1 MNPLPR
7 SLPDRLR
14 SVIDYRQLAPT
25 YDASCRRIGHIHD
38 AAIDAL
44 QLQPGQ
50 TVLDI
55 ACGTGATLL
64 ELSRRVGL
72 QGKVIG
78 IDHSPDMVAVAWQR
92 ISASGAQNI
101 ELLVEPIESARI
113 SHKADALLF
122 CFAHD
127 VLQSRDAL
135 SNVFSLARFG
145 ARAVT
150 VGAKLANSWWAGPLN
165 AWVHWRG
172 RRYRTTELGLNIPGI
187 PCGNIA
193 RISGSR
199 KPFTWVPAIS
209 QKESFPETSLP
220 TQECRTLR
228 EVQHQKKDRHRG
240 SHDHSAA
247 SRRGDRIHKN
257 GRSSIAR

>member
-1 MNPLPR
+1 MNSPPSPLT
-7 SLPDRLR
+7 DRFR
-14 SVIDYRQLAPT
+14 SVLDYRQLAPT
-25 YDASCRRIGHIHD
+25 YDASCRRIGHIRD

-64 ELSRRVGL
+64 ELSGRVGL

-78 IDHSPDMVAVAWQR
+78 IDHSPDMAAVARQR

-113 SHKADALLF
+113 RHKADALLF

-135 SNVFSLARFG
+135 CNVFSLARFG
-145 ARAVT
+145 ARVVT
-150 VGAKLANSWWAGPLN
+150 VGAKLADSRWAGPLN
-165 AWVHWRG
+165 AWIHWRG
-172 RRYRTTELGLNIPGI
+172 RRYRTTELGLEHPWHPLRGFCPDIRVTKTFNLGTSYLAEGVFSGDIS
-187 PCGNIA
+187 A
-193 RISGSR
+193 RSR
-199 KPFTWVPAIS
+199 MPHI
-209 QKESFPETSLP
+209 
-220 TQECRTLR
+220 R
-228 EVQHQKKDRHRG
+228 
-240 SHDHSAA
+240 
-247 SRRGDRIHKN
+247 
-257 GRSSIAR
+257 

>member
-1 MNPLPR
+1 MNSPPSPLTDR
-7 SLPDRLR
+7 SR
-14 SVIDYRQLAPT
+14 SVLDYRQLAPT
-25 YDASCRRIGHIHD
+25 YDASCRRIGHIRD

-64 ELSRRVGL
+64 ELSGRVGL

-78 IDHSPDMVAVAWQR
+78 IDHSPDMVDVARQR

-101 ELLVEPIESARI
+101 ELLVEPIESVRI

-127 VLQSRDAL
+127 VLHSRDAL
-135 SNVFSLARFG
+135 CNVFSLARFG
-145 ARAVT
+145 ARVVT
-150 VGAKLANSWWAGPLN
+150 VGAKLADSWWAGPLN

-172 RRYRTTELGLNIPGI
+172 KQYRTTELGLEHPWYPLREYCPDIRVTKTFHLGTSYMATGI
-187 PCGNIA
+187 FSGNITA
-193 RISGSR
+193 HPRI
-199 KPFTWVPAIS
+199 
-209 QKESFPETSLP
+209 
-220 TQECRTLR
+220 
-228 EVQHQKKDRHRG
+228 
-240 SHDHSAA
+240 
-247 SRRGDRIHKN
+247 RRIT
-257 GRSSIAR
+257 

>member
-1 MNPLPR
+1 MN
-7 SLPDRLR
+7 SLPSPLTDRSR
-14 SVIDYRQLAPT
+14 SVLDYRQLAPT
-25 YDASCRRIGHIHD
+25 YDASCRRIGHIRD

-64 ELSRRVGL
+64 ELSGRVGL
-72 QGKVIG
+72 RGKVIG
-78 IDHSPDMVAVAWQR
+78 IDHSPDMVDVARQR

-127 VLQSRDAL
+127 VLHSRDAL
-135 SNVFSLARFG
+135 CNVFSLARFG
-145 ARAVT
+145 ARVVT
-150 VGAKLANSWWAGPLN
+150 VGAKLAHSWWAGPLN

-172 RRYRTTELGLNIPGI
+172 RRYRTTERGLEHPWHPLRKYCPDIRVTKTFHLGTSYLAEGVFA
-187 PCGNIA
+187 GD
-193 RISGSR
+193 ISAHSR
-199 KPFTWVPAIS
+199 TPHIT
-209 QKESFPETSLP
+209 
-220 TQECRTLR
+220 
-228 EVQHQKKDRHRG
+228 
-240 SHDHSAA
+240 
-247 SRRGDRIHKN
+247 
-257 GRSSIAR
+257 